1 MRKVSLLTCLLL
13 ASACGSQAP
22 APEVAVLPVQ
32 GAAIDG
38 SEDTVVAPVEVLA
51 AEPVEAVVGVEA
63 AGDAEPGAIEELSSD
78 SNESPETPE
87 LESEPDPAPGPTPE
101 PEPEP
106 ELEPEPEPEEQE
118 GPISINYRDLSLIDY
133 DVDAM
138 LDYMLFPEEY
148 KDEEVQDLQFP
159 KALKALDGKEVS
171 IVGYMIPGEMDQGNV
186 LDFMLVRDLLG
197 CCFGGTP
204 MPDEWLDVIMVEG
217 AEAEYRP
224 YMPTRVT
231 GILTLGGQQDE
242 AGFAMGIYLLKGAQV
257 TVED

>member
-1 MRKVSLLTCLLL
+1 MVS
-13 ASACGSQAP
+13 CGDEGP
-22 APEVAVLPVQ
+22 APVVAVLPVQ

-38 SEDTVVAPVEVLA
+38 SEDLALEEAEVEEPTPVPVVARPEGDAQSLIVSTDADPEGEPTSELPAGLELPAELEEEVVVEPNPKPPVEP
-51 AEPVEAVVGVEA
+51 EP
-63 AGDAEPGAIEELSSD
+63 I
-78 SNESPETPE
+78 
-87 LESEPDPAPGPTPE
+87 PE

-106 ELEPEPEPEEQE
+106 VAAEQE
-118 GPISINYRDLSLIDY
+118 GPVVISYRDLTLIDY

-148 KDEEVQDLQFP
+148 EDEEVQDLQFP
-159 KALKALDGKEVS
+159 AALKALDGKEIS

-231 GILTLGGQQDE
+231 GILTLSGQQDE
-242 AGFAMGIYLLKGAQV
+242 AGFALGIYMLKGTHV